1 MTYKIEIDESTIDK
15 IVRDRLLSDYDMI
28 DGDIKKLQSL
38 GDELKEY
45 QKIDLDDMCKWRDLL
60 KGLLEYYMIPSEYN
74 KKFS

>member
-1 MTYKIEIDESTIDK
+1 MTYKIEIDETTIDK

>member
-45 QKIDLDDMCKWRDLL
+45 HKIDLADMCKWRDLL
-60 KGLLEYYMIPSEYN
+60 KGLLEYYMIPSEYD